1 MISILRKLKRI
12 LTRDEKGKLAGLILG
27 SLVLSLSEVF
37 SIGILIPIM
46 VLFVNPEKVHANR
59 ILASLYNFTGAPD
72 DKYFFA
78 VLIVSA
84 IVLFTLKSVY
94 SVFMLYAQQ
103 KVIVNTY
110 SRLTRD
116 IFFSYLTK
124 PYSFYLSTN
133 SSVSF
138 KNIIAEVSQFAFG
151 FLASS
156 IVIISESIVFLGI
169 LVFLL
174 AVYTTATL
182 LFISVF
188 GMVMVL
194 VGLTLRKRI
203 AAYSAERDK
212 YGQKVYKTAMESL
225 ASIKEIQ
232 VYGAQ
237 GFFTDKLSQEAERY
251 TNSQMKFTVV
261 SAVPR
266 FILETILFGAVLLF
280 ILGSMLVN
288 KSFSD
293 LVPLMT
299 LIAMASI
306 RLIPSISKIYSNVN
320 LVQFYTYSMDIIHGI
335 LKDDSAYKA
344 LPPASG
350 HKRAIAEPSQ
360 SIRLANV
367 TFRYESAH
375 QPIFEK
381 LDLAIPLQHAVA
393 VVGST
398 GAGKSTLIDLIMGLL
413 TPSEGALYY
422 AGTAID
428 KENIVDYR
436 RKIGYVPQHIAL
448 IDDTI
453 EANVAFGVP
462 RGEIDHKSVEHAIK
476 VAQLEP
482 FVKSL
487 PAGMKTEVGERGV
500 RLSGGQRQRIG
511 IARAL
516 CRNPELI
523 ILDEATSAL
532 DKHTEEDFYTAL
544 ANMERRPTIILV
556 THRLSTLEHADL
568 IFVMEDGKLAA
579 QGNLKELLE
588 NAPVFQK
595 MTNQKIISETR
606 E

>member
-1 MISILRKLKRI
+1 MGRLRKLKYI
-12 LTRDEKGKLAGLILG
+12 LTRDEKGKLTGLILG

-84 IVLFTLKSVY
+84 IVLFTLKSFY
-94 SVFMLYAQQ
+94 SVFMIYAQQ

-110 SRLTRD
+110 DRLTRD

-151 FLASS
+151 FLAST
-156 IVIISESIVFLGI
+156 IIIISESIVFLGI

-212 YGQKVYKTAMESL
+212 YSQKVYKTAMESL

-237 GFFTDKLSQEAERY
+237 GFFTDRLSQELERY
-251 TNSQMKFTVV
+251 SNCQMKFSVV

-266 FILETILFGAVLLF
+266 FILETILFVGVLLF

-288 KSFSD
+288 KNFSD

-306 RLIPSISKIYSNVN
+306 RLVPSISKIYSNVN
-320 LVQFYTYSMDIIHGI
+320 LAQFYTYSMDIIYGI
-335 LKDDSAYKA
+335 LEDDSAKKA

-350 HKRAIAEPSQ
+350 HKKTIADPLR
-360 SIRLANV
+360 SIRLVDV
-367 TFRYESAH
+367 TFCYESAH
-375 QPIFEK
+375 KPIFEK
-381 LDLAIPLQHAVA
+381 LDFAIPLQHTVA
-393 VVGST
+393 IVGST
-398 GAGKSTLIDLIMGLL
+398 GAGKSTLIDIIMGLL
-413 TPSEGALYY
+413 TPSKGALYH
-422 AGTAID
+422 AGTEID

-436 RKIGYVPQHIAL
+436 RKIGYVPQHIVL

-462 RGEIDHKSVEHAIK
+462 RSEIDHKRIEHAMK
-476 VAQLEP
+476 VAQLES
-482 FVKSL
+482 FVNGL
-487 PAGMKTEVGERGV
+487 PAGIKTEVGERGV

-516 CRNPELI
+516 YRNPEVI

-544 ANMERRPTIILV
+544 VNMEKRPTIILI
-556 THRLSTLEHADL
+556 THRLSTLEHADF

-579 QGNLKELLE
+579 QGTLKELSE
-588 NAPVFQK
+588 NASVFQK
-595 MTNQKIISETR
+595 MTNQKIIAETR